1 MVSPFAVD
9 CSILDITPSIS
20 CKTSSSVGAALI
32 GFERKRSDK
41 RIGSTSTTSPCN
53 SSNSMDKEFR
63 FAREIKVDNIIQQWD
78 IYSPGCNI
86 TTKLFGELEGLK
98 SQISGGR
105 EYESSSSS
113 LGHVLLELFEHGD
126 QKCSGFS
133 GASPSH
139 GDDVV
144 AGKDERHGL
153 PLNWGGDSVALTLN
167 SSEHIVA
174 EP

>member
-1 MVSPFAVD
+1 MAACFS
-9 CSILDITPSIS
+9 S
-20 CKTSSSVGAALI
+20 CLRVK
-32 GFERKRSDK
+32 
-41 RIGSTSTTSPCN
+41 
-53 SSNSMDKEFR
+53 
-63 FAREIKVDNIIQQWD
+63 
-78 IYSPGCNI
+78 
-86 TTKLFGELEGLK
+86 K